1 MRFIELSDFF
11 YYTAISYPLVLGKS
25 RFYLPT
31 LSSEASNKKPCRTK
45 HVTEDEIHEKFLE
58 AYNRYIGN
66 RESLI
71 CAADKMCGVL
81 SDTNAL
87 EQKLEQKTTL
97 RNEKAAIYHEWISFE
112 TGERSDS
119 FTKQEKVLLEAYLSV
134 DAEVEALLG
143 KISEIK
149 SRRIKLIDHINSL
162 RERPLILEEWDVGL
176 WVTMIKHCVIR
187 LDAKITFVFRDGKE
201 TTV

>member
-1 MRFIELSDFF
+1 MRFIDLSDFF

-119 FTKQEKVLLEAYLSV
+119 FIKKVLLEAYLSV

-187 LDAKITFVFRDGKE
+187 LDGKITFVFRDGKE

>member
-119 FTKQEKVLLEAYLSV
+119 FIKKVLLEAYLSV

-187 LDAKITFVFRDGKE
+187 LDGKITFVFRDGKE

>member
-119 FTKQEKVLLEAYLSV
+119 FIKKVLLEAYLSV

-187 LDAKITFVFRDGKE
+187 LDGKITFVFRDGKE
-201 TTV
+201 ITV

>member
-1 MRFIELSDFF
+1 M
-11 YYTAISYPLVLGKS
+11 
-25 RFYLPT
+25 
-31 LSSEASNKKPCRTK
+31 
-45 HVTEDEIHEKFLE
+45 
-58 AYNRYIGN
+58 
-66 RESLI
+66 I

-119 FTKQEKVLLEAYLSV
+119 FTKQEKVFLEAYLSV
-134 DAEVEALLG
+134 DAEVEALLE

-176 WVTMIKHCVIR
+176 WVTMIKHCDIR
-187 LDAKITFVFRDGKE
+187 LDGKITFVFRDGKE
-201 TTV
+201 ITV

>member
-119 FTKQEKVLLEAYLSV
+119 FIKKVLLEAYLSV
-134 DAEVEALLG
+134 DAEVEALLE

-176 WVTMIKHCVIR
+176 WVTMIKYCDIR
-187 LDAKITFVFRDGKE
+187 LDGKITFVFRDGKE
-201 TTV
+201 ITV

>member
-1 MRFIELSDFF
+1 MRFIDLSDFF

-119 FTKQEKVLLEAYLSV
+119 FIKKVLLEAYLSV

-187 LDAKITFVFRDGKE
+187 LDGKITFVFRDGKE
-201 TTV
+201 ITV

>member
-1 MRFIELSDFF
+1 MRFIDLSDFF

-187 LDAKITFVFRDGKE
+187 LDGKITFVFRDGKE

>member
-119 FTKQEKVLLEAYLSV
+119 FIKKCFWKPICLLMLRWRLFWEKSQKSKAVESSLS
-134 DAEVEALLG
+134 
-143 KISEIK
+143 II
-149 SRRIKLIDHINSL
+149 
-162 RERPLILEEWDVGL
+162 
-176 WVTMIKHCVIR
+176 
-187 LDAKITFVFRDGKE
+187 
-201 TTV
+201 

>member
-1 MRFIELSDFF
+1 MRFIDLSDFF
-11 YYTAISYPLVLGKS
+11 YYTAISYPLVLWKS

-119 FTKQEKVLLEAYLSV
+119 FIK
-134 DAEVEALLG
+134 
-143 KISEIK
+143 KIPTCKRCLAI
-149 SRRIKLIDHINSL
+149 
-162 RERPLILEEWDVGL
+162 V
-176 WVTMIKHCVIR
+176 
-187 LDAKITFVFRDGKE
+187 
-201 TTV
+201 

>member
-187 LDAKITFVFRDGKE
+187 LDGKITFVFRDGKE
-201 TTV
+201 ITV

>member
-1 MRFIELSDFF
+1 M
-11 YYTAISYPLVLGKS
+11 
-25 RFYLPT
+25 
-31 LSSEASNKKPCRTK
+31 
-45 HVTEDEIHEKFLE
+45 E

-134 DAEVEALLG
+134 DAEVEALLE

-187 LDAKITFVFRDGKE
+187 LDGKITFVFRDGKE

>member
-119 FTKQEKVLLEAYLSV
+119 FTKQEKVFLEAYLSV
-134 DAEVEALLG
+134 DAEVEALLE

-176 WVTMIKHCVIR
+176 WVTMIKYCDIR
-187 LDAKITFVFRDGKE
+187 LDGKITFVFRDGKE
-201 TTV
+201 ITV